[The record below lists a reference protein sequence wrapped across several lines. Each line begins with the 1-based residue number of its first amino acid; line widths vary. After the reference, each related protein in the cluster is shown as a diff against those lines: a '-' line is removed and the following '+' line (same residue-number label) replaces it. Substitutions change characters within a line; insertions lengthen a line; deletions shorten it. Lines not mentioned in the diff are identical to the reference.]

1 MLGFLGPA
9 LRVLTGIGQ
18 IAGGAA
24 KHSSDERSNENQQQ
38 LQRSQLLNQ
47 IYGINQNAQSQALQS
62 GSNERLAQ
70 GNLDLNQRNFQQ
82 DQRQFAL
89 TAPSTRGRQA
99 VRGSLMQNLQ
109 PMTLSGLPDRISSR
123 IPTISGGLTPAAFSP
138 EVRQMGGMLQRD
150 AILGQLK
157 GDPVDTFAPM
167 QQTDFQSGVLTP
179 PQIAELEKSGLL
191 EKILGGTGLIG
202 SLLGGLSGQ
211 DDLFKKRR
219 QPMDENPQPTDPWSD
234 G

>member
-1 MLGFLGPA
+1 MIGA
-9 LRVLTGIGQ
+9 LLTGAGLLGKVF
-18 IAGGAA
+18 GGAGKGA
-24 KHSSDERSNENQQQ
+24 ADQRMSENQQA
-38 LQRSQLLNQ
+38 LQRSQLLAQ
-47 IYGINQNAQSQALQS
+47 LYGINQNAQSQALQS
-62 GSNERLAQ
+62 GANERLAQ

-89 TAPSTRGRQA
+89 QAPSVRGRQA

-109 PMTLSGLPDRISSR
+109 PASISGLPSR
-123 IPTISGGLTPAAFSP
+123 IQANIPQLSGGLTPAALSP

-150 AILGQLK
+150 AILGQLR

-167 QQTDFQSGVLTP
+167 QPTNFQSGVLTP

-202 SLLGGLSGQ
+202 SLLGGIGESINRDAGRPRTYNPS
-211 DDLFKKRR
+211 DD
-219 QPMDENPQPTDPWSD
+219 MGW